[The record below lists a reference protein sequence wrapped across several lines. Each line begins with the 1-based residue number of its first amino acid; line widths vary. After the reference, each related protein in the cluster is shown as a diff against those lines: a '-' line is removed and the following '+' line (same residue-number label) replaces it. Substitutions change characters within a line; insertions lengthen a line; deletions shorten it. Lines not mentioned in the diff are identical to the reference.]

1 MADFNKV
8 QNGIQTGLN
17 VANSVLSTVTQIRA
31 AKQAQK
37 SGGTVT
43 ATGATAADTAAT
55 PATGASSATAES
67 GGTGVSIGINKQT
80 LIVGGIVVVGIV
92 AAIMLMRRNN

>member
-17 VANSVLSTVTQIRA
+17 VANSVLTTVAQIRA

-37 SGGTVT
+37 SG
-43 ATGATAADTAAT
+43 AAT
-55 PATGASSATAES
+55 EATKASDIAVSPATGASAPATES
-67 GGTGVSIGINKQT
+67 GGTGVSIGINRQT